1 MVRSARHV
9 HANTH
14 RMQIVGAHAPEVKSQ
29 AGDGLADH
37 WGLARGGALCY
48 SPNMTSVR
56 KTLRIIRP
64 A

>member
-14 RMQIVGAHAPEVKSQ
+14 RTQIVGVLAPEVKSPAIERL
-29 AGDGLADH
+29 AGQ

-48 SPNMTSVR
+48 SPSMTSVR
-56 KTLRIIRP
+56 KTLRITRP